1 MLYRGYSTRDE
12 ENESI
17 ATEIARFP
25 EGFNETAVIYRTNQD
40 AAAMAEKLTEKG
52 IPFRMKE
59 KLKSPYRQMAAQD
72 ILSYLSFAL
81 EGRKRKDFYR
91 IMNRPSRYISRSAVN
106 GETVDFEELFDFY
119 SEKPYMRE
127 ILRKFQMDLERL
139 KRMDLYAA
147 VNYIRRGMGYDE
159 YLVRT
164 AAEKGTDKNEL
175 LKEAEWFQK
184 QVRQFRSL
192 EQLKEHITLYEKE
205 LEKAGRDPDSREGV
219 SLLTMHASKGLEFDT
234 VYIPDCNEGII
245 PHRKSM
251 KDEAVEEERRM
262 LYVAMTRARK
272 RLTLTYVAG
281 TKEEPGF
288 LSRFLTDLV
297 RQPVL
302 Q

>member
-1 MLYRGYSTRDE
+1 
-12 ENESI
+12 
-17 ATEIARFP
+17 
-25 EGFNETAVIYRTNQD
+25 
-40 AAAMAEKLTEKG
+40 
-52 IPFRMKE
+52 
-59 KLKSPYRQMAAQD
+59 
-72 ILSYLSFAL
+72 
-81 EGRKRKDFYR
+81 
-91 IMNRPSRYISRSAVN
+91 MNRPSRYISRSAVN
-106 GETVDFEELFDFY
+106 GETVDFEELLDFY

-192 EQLKEHITLYEKE
+192 EQLKEHIALYEKE
-205 LEKAGRDPDSREGV
+205 LEKAGSDPDSREGV

-251 KDEAVEEERRM
+251 KDETVEEERRM

>member
-25 EGFNETAVIYRTNQD
+25 EDFNETAVIYRTNQD

-72 ILSYLSFAL
+72 VLSYLSFAL

-119 SEKPYMRE
+119 AEKPYMRE

-139 KRMDLYAA
+139 KKDGF
-147 VNYIRRGMGYDE
+147 IRGSQLHTQGEWGM
-159 YLVRT
+159 T
-164 AAEKGTDKNEL
+164 NI
-175 LKEAEWFQK
+175 W
-184 QVRQFRSL
+184 
-192 EQLKEHITLYEKE
+192 
-205 LEKAGRDPDSREGV
+205 
-219 SLLTMHASKGLEFDT
+219 
-234 VYIPDCNEGII
+234 
-245 PHRKSM
+245 
-251 KDEAVEEERRM
+251 
-262 LYVAMTRARK
+262 
-272 RLTLTYVAG
+272 
-281 TKEEPGF
+281 
-288 LSRFLTDLV
+288 
-297 RQPVL
+297 
-302 Q
+302 

>member
-1 MLYRGYSTRDE
+1 
-12 ENESI
+12 
-17 ATEIARFP
+17 
-25 EGFNETAVIYRTNQD
+25 
-40 AAAMAEKLTEKG
+40 MAEKLTEKG

-72 ILSYLSFAL
+72 VLSYLSFAL

-119 SEKPYMRE
+119 AEKPYMRE

-192 EQLKEHITLYEKE
+192 EQLKEHIALYEKE

-234 VYIPDCNEGII
+234 VYIPDCNEGI
-245 PHRKSM
+245 
-251 KDEAVEEERRM
+251 M

-297 RQPVL
+297 RQSVL